1 MDPDTDTIQIRD
13 ALSYFFLV
21 FCVLK
26 AGIRIQKKP
35 DPEETSTIRSTTKS
49 KKLHPI
55 MILPGVVLQKARG
68 VCVGP
73 RHLQERLGGDV

>member
-35 DPEETSTIRSTTKS
+35 DPEETSTIRSTNKS
-49 KKLHPI
+49 QKLHPI
-55 MILPGVVLQKARG
+55 MILPGVVLEKTRG